1 MSKIFTAL
9 YILLFFSQLHAQEEP
24 YNFSLQE
31 AIDFAITNNRIAKNA
46 ERDITIAEKQKW
58 ETIATGLPQVD
69 ANINYQNFLKQQ
81 VSVIPAEF
89 VGGEA
94 GDFVEV
100 IFGTQHNVNAV
111 ATLNQLIFDGSYI
124 VGLQSTKVF
133 LDISKMAKTKT
144 DLEVRQMVINA
155 YGNVLLAVESEQI
168 LIRNRDVLRKNLDET
183 SKIYENGLTDEE
195 SVEQLQI
202 TLSGIESALKNATRL
217 KKIAYQMFN
226 ITIGVDLNAPTNLT
240 DSLQELADKNV
251 DLALLD
257 AEENVGNN
265 IDFQIAENEKLS
277 KELLVKLE
285 KSKALPRLT
294 AFLNGG
300 YQSFGNEF
308 TFFESGNSWNGFS
321 TFGLNLSV
329 PIFSSLGRSARTQQ
343 AKIDLEKAKESL
355 VEIEQQLSLQI
366 ATAKSNYQF
375 SIEDYEIKREN
386 LRLAERIETKN
397 ETKFFEGIGTSFE
410 LRQAQTQLYTAQDEY
425 LRSMLAVI
433 NNKTELETVLNIS
446 NQ

>member
-1 MSKIFTAL
+1 
-9 YILLFFSQLHAQEEP
+9 
-24 YNFSLQE
+24 
-31 AIDFAITNNRIAKNA
+31 
-46 ERDITIAEKQKW
+46 
-58 ETIATGLPQVD
+58 
-69 ANINYQNFLKQQ
+69 
-81 VSVIPAEF
+81 
-89 VGGEA
+89 
-94 GDFVEV
+94 
-100 IFGTQHNVNAV
+100 
-111 ATLNQLIFDGSYI
+111 
-124 VGLQSTKVF
+124 
-133 LDISKMAKTKT
+133 
-144 DLEVRQMVINA
+144 
-155 YGNVLLAVESEQI
+155 
-168 LIRNRDVLRKNLDET
+168 
-183 SKIYENGLTDEE
+183 
-195 SVEQLQI
+195 
-202 TLSGIESALKNATRL
+202 
-217 KKIAYQMFN
+217 
-226 ITIGVDLNAPTNLT
+226 
-240 DSLQELADKNV
+240 
-251 DLALLD
+251 
-257 AEENVGNN
+257 
-265 IDFQIAENEKLS
+265 
-277 KELLVKLE
+277 LE